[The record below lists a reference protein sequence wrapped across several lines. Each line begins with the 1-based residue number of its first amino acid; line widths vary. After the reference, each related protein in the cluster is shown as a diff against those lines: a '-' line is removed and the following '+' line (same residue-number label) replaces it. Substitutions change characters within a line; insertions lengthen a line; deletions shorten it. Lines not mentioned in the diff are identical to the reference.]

1 MDPKRNPGVL
11 ISIID
16 MIFIHLLVE
25 ARVLAETCYLYWVQ
39 RNNPLVH
46 YF

>member
-16 MIFIHLLVE
+16 MVE